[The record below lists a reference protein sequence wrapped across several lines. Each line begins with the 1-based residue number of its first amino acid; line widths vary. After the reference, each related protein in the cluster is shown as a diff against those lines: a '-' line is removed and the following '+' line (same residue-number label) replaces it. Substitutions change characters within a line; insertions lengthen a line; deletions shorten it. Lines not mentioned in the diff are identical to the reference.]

1 MRYLF
6 SSHGQQ
12 AIAAIVARRPL
23 LAFDFDGTLAP
34 IVPLPNDVRLSLAVA
49 DRLRMLSLKLPVAI
63 VTGRAITDVR
73 PRLHFNPQ
81 YVVGSHGAE
90 DSLEEAGA
98 TLHAN
103 ALEPLRSALR
113 VDQQALKLAG
123 VTVEDKV
130 QSIAL
135 HYRLAR
141 RRDAARALIDSVLHP
156 FSEQLHVFSGK
167 MVVNAVAL
175 GAPDKAVAVRR
186 LVERSGASS
195 VLFAGDDVNDE
206 PVFAAAEAHWLTV
219 RVGRGLAPSQ
229 AKYFVDGPQDIAMLL
244 EALLM
249 HLGEIRSPGAQASAA
264 VLFRYDAI
272 QKRYRRK

>member
-6 SSHGQQ
+6 SSEGQQ
-12 AIAAIVARRPL
+12 AIAEVVARRPL

-34 IVPLPNDVRLSLAVA
+34 IVPLPHEARLSLAVA
-49 DRLRMLSLKLPVAI
+49 DRLRLLSLKLPVAI
-63 VTGRAITDVR
+63 ITGRAIADVR

-90 DSLEEAGA
+90 DHLDEAGA
-98 TLHAN
+98 KLLAN
-103 ALEPLRSALR
+103 ALEPLRAALIA
-113 VDQQALKLAG
+113 DQEALKSAG

-141 RRDAARALIDSVLHP
+141 RRDAARALIDSVLRP
-156 FSEQLHVFSGK
+156 FSEQMHVFSGK
-167 MVVNAVAL
+167 MVVNAVAR

-186 LVERSGASS
+186 LIERSGASS

-206 PVFAAAEAHWLTV
+206 PVFAAAKPDWLTV

-244 EALLM
+244 ESLLM
-249 HLGEIRSPGAQASAA
+249 HLGETRSPGAQASAA
-264 VLFRYDAI
+264 V
-272 QKRYRRK
+272 